1 MLAAAGRAPAGKGS
15 CAIRCAEDCP
25 GDSWRQFG
33 HDRLC
38 HASRTRADAWS
49 GIAAGLSSFRG
60 LEQKEYDSSDGDASL
75 PMVHRVISNFK
86 AYVEG
91 AFHGLSKKH
100 LQSYADSYSWR
111 YSHRSSS
118 DACMEL
124 LHEMC
129 LMHVPLSGIA
139 ATAKASSSSQR
150 TISDRWNAC
159 PPAVLSSPQR
169 IRTTAISNS
178 AVQAHRTTCAAN
190 ISAPSTLAD
199 RKSRYTSRRARL
211 KSELP
216 SIGLATRSLK
226 SARARFGMN
235 GATADSDLLDRPP
248 S

>member
-1 MLAAAGRAPAGKGS
+1 MLAADCIEADDFYIGARAGGTRGRGTEQQPMLAAVDRAPAGKGS
-15 CAIRCAEDCP
+15 CAIRCAQDCS

-33 HDRLC
+33 HDHLC
-38 HASRTRADAWS
+38 HASRIRADAWS

-139 ATAKASSSSQR
+139 ATATVQPKLPSSL
-150 TISDRWNAC
+150 
-159 PPAVLSSPQR
+159 PKPF
-169 IRTTAISNS
+169 
-178 AVQAHRTTCAAN
+178 AVQ
-190 ISAPSTLAD
+190 
-199 RKSRYTSRRARL
+199 
-211 KSELP
+211 
-216 SIGLATRSLK
+216 
-226 SARARFGMN
+226 
-235 GATADSDLLDRPP
+235 GA
-248 S
+248 